1 MAITTYD
8 QLTKAIVDFAHREDL
23 LDLIPIFIANTEQ
36 HMYDNETESLQLRS
50 MEFISTS
57 LTTGRLIQLPP
68 NFESSRAVR
77 LNLDGYGE
85 LQFRTP
91 EALTRITGP
100 ARPMF
105 FSIIGNNI
113 EFDCVPD
120 SEYTI
125 EMQYFKKADA
135 LTPANQTNE
144 ILTSHSNIYLF
155 GALYEVAVYEQ
166 DYQEQEVKSRRF
178 FNSIKGANRTDK
190 RGRYGNAPTMSIE
203 GGMRP

>member
-8 QLTKAIVDFAHREDL
+8 QLTKAIVDFAHREDII
-23 LDLIPIFIANTEQ
+23 DLIPIFIANTEQ

-57 LTTGRLIQLPP
+57 STTGRLIQLPP

-91 EALTRITGP
+91 EALTRRTGP

-144 ILTSHSNIYLF
+144 ILTLHSNIYLF

>member
-8 QLTKAIVDFAHREDL
+8 QLCKAIVDFAHREDL

-91 EALTRITGP
+91 EALSRRTGP

-144 ILTSHSNIYLF
+144 ILTLHSNIYLF

>member
-8 QLTKAIVDFAHREDL
+8 QLCKAIVDFAHREDI

-57 LTTGRLIQLPP
+57 STTGRLIQLPP

-91 EALTRITGP
+91 EALTRRTGP

-144 ILTSHSNIYLF
+144 ILTLHSNIYLF

>member
-8 QLTKAIVDFAHREDL
+8 ELCKAIVDWSHREDIL
-23 LDLIPIFIANTEQ
+23 ELIPIFIANTEQ
-36 HMYDNETESLQLRS
+36 HMYDNETEALQLRS
-50 MEFISTS
+50 MEVVSTT
-57 LTTGRLIQLPP
+57 LATGRFIELPP
-68 NFESSRAVR
+68 NFESSRAIRIV
-77 LNLDGYGE
+77 LDGYGE
-85 LQFRTP
+85 IQYRTP
-91 EALTRITGP
+91 EALSRKPFT
-100 ARPMF
+100 ARPQF

-125 EMQYFKKADA
+125 EMQYFKKAEP
-135 LTPANQTNE
+135 LTVTNQTNE
-144 ILTSHSNIYLF
+144 ILTAHSNIYLF

-166 DYQEQEVKSRRF
+166 DYQEQGVKSQRF
-178 FNSIKGANRTDK
+178 FNAIKGANRTDR

>member
-8 QLTKAIVDFAHREDL
+8 QLCKAIVDFAHREDL

-91 EALTRITGP
+91 EALTRRTGP

-135 LTPANQTNE
+135 LTPVNQTNE
-144 ILTSHSNIYLF
+144 ILTLHSNIYLF

>member
-8 QLTKAIVDFAHREDL
+8 QLCKAIVDFAHREDL

-57 LTTGRLIQLPP
+57 STTGRLIQLPP

-91 EALTRITGP
+91 EALTRRTGP

-144 ILTSHSNIYLF
+144 ILTLHSNIYLF

>member
-91 EALTRITGP
+91 EALTRRTGP

-144 ILTSHSNIYLF
+144 ILTLHSNIYLF

>member
-8 QLTKAIVDFAHREDL
+8 QLSKAIVDFSHRDDVLE
-23 LDLIPIFIANTEQ
+23 LIPTFIANTEQ
-36 HMYDNETESLQLRS
+36 HMYDNETESLHLRS

-57 LTTGRLIQLPP
+57 STTGKIIQLPP
-68 NFESSRAVR
+68 NFESSRSVR
-77 LNLDGYGE
+77 LVLDGYGE

-91 EALTRITGP
+91 EALNRRTGP
-100 ARPMF
+100 ARPLF

-125 EMQYFKKADA
+125 EMQYFKKADP
-135 LTPANQTNE
+135 LTLANQTNE

-155 GALYEVAVYEQ
+155 GALYEVADWER
-166 DYQEQEVKSRRF
+166 DYQERDSKKQRF
-178 FNSIKGANRTDK
+178 INAIKGANRTDK
-190 RGRYGNAPTMSIE
+190 RGRYGNAPAMSIE

>member
-57 LTTGRLIQLPP
+57 STTGRLIQLPP

-91 EALTRITGP
+91 EALTRRTGP

-144 ILTSHSNIYLF
+144 ILTLHSNIYLF

>member
-8 QLTKAIVDFAHREDL
+8 QLCKAIVDFAHREDL

-91 EALTRITGP
+91 EALNRRTGP

-135 LTPANQTNE
+135 LTTANQTNE